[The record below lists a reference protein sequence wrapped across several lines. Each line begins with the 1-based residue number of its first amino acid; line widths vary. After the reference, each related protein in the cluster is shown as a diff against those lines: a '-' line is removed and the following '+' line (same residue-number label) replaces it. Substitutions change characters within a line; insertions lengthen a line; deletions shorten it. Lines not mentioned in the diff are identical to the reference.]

1 MKIKYIAWKNV
12 NISEVNRLV
21 YGIKGEGL
29 HNVSDQAIQNFNL
42 IGENPGLWTG
52 FTLGASIPRKKEVER
67 KNRANGTS
75 LPTTFD
81 IKLENSVNPLRL
93 WEDKND
99 ARRNPIKINH
109 EIWDRKSGHEK
120 AIIEVWYLGYM
131 RLLKKLL
138 MALIDIDGVT
148 NPNEKELLEF
158 VESRLADTDCIRTD
172 ILKWIYETQDGFA
185 DLELN
190 TSFLGNDSTRRVKN
204 VVERN
209 FYMVIKYDDNG
220 IEKNMALMANAD
232 DSSLHPRI
240 REILNSNSKGGEYVD
255 IDISIALMDEG
266 VDRYLNALY
275 KHKNIILYGPPGTG
289 KTHLMRRIMDS
300 FKCNVLFNDQDTEA
314 PFKIIGGDVAVK
326 WCTFHPNYSYERFVA
341 GITPKI
347 INKQLTYDNK
357 VGPFFIQSINAER
370 GNKSLLVIDEINRA
384 KTDDVFGPTIAIL
397 KKDSQESIKFTQP
410 IVYNNESI
418 EKLNSSENLF
428 VIGTMNSLDKSV
440 APISIELKSRFV
452 IVEIKPNVDV
462 LRQHLAKNSTIDD
475 KIVQFCC
482 DLMEGLNKRIYDFCG
497 KEYEF
502 GQGYFWPLVEAK
514 DSHLLVLAEIIIN
527 KIWPHIKD
535 VVPLN
540 CLEEFFTKANLGL
553 LYNENDYGFDFAD
566 VSSLSY
572 KDFVNSFA
580 KVIGSSYKCIDNIGH
595 VFIEGDFNSYDNN
608 KIEGIKDK
616 LFRYK
621 NIIISGCSGVGKT
634 YIADKIA
641 EDPYFVKV
649 LKMYWHG
656 STEYADV
663 IEGIKCILKGTD
675 LDYSVVPGTVMQL
688 ADAEP
693 IGPKLMIIEGFNKS
707 NVAENFGELIT
718 LLEPDK
724 RNLKVEGMEK
734 PLTIPK
740 DMYFLCINNLSVA
753 MNNKL
758 DSAMKRRFVI
768 VDLCP
773 DYRLLSLYFGVDINN
788 ALNEESFD
796 NLGNPNIIKKLAIVL
811 LQRINEAIIKCL
823 GPEYQIGH
831 AVLWSLKEQCSL
843 NELIEILDTRII
855 PQIEEYC
862 YDEGVAE
869 MIFGKG
875 SPLLIK
881 HSYGVEVCKLST
893 MAEGQI
899 AIALKEILRYENNG
913 CL

>member
-12 NISEVNRLV
+12 NVSEVNRLV

-29 HNVSDQAIQNFNL
+29 HNVSDQAIQNFNI

-52 FTLGASIPRKKEVER
+52 FTLGATIPRKKEVER
-67 KNRANGTS
+67 KNRANGTH

-99 ARRNPIKINH
+99 GRRNPIKINH
-109 EIWDRKSGHEK
+109 EIWDRRSGHEK
-120 AIIEVWYLGYM
+120 AIIEIWYLGYM

-138 MALIDIDGVT
+138 MALIDIEGTT
-148 NPNEKELLEF
+148 NPDVKELLKF
-158 VESRLADTDCIRTD
+158 VESRLEKTDCIRTN
-172 ILKWIYETQDGFA
+172 ILKWIYDTQDGFA

-190 TSFLGNDSTRRVKN
+190 TSFLGNDGTRRVKHI
-204 VVERN
+204 VERN

-220 IEKNMALMANAD
+220 VEKNMALMANAD
-232 DSSLHPRI
+232 DTTLHPSI
-240 REILNSNSKGGEYVD
+240 RQLLNSNPKGGEYVD
-255 IDISIALMDEG
+255 IDMSIALKDEE
-266 VDRYLNALY
+266 VDGYLNALY

-289 KTHLMRRIMDS
+289 KTHLMRKIMDS

-314 PFKIIGGDVAVK
+314 PFKIIGGNSVVK
-326 WCTFHPNYSYERFVA
+326 WCTFHPNYSYERFVT
-341 GITPKI
+341 GIIPKI
-347 INKQLTYDNK
+347 RNNKLTYDNN
-357 VGPFFIQSINAER
+357 VGPFFIQAINAEK
-370 GNKSLLVIDEINRA
+370 GDQSLLVIDEINRA
-384 KTDDVFGPTIAIL
+384 KTDDVFGPTIAVL
-397 KKDSQESIKFTQP
+397 KKDSREYVKFPQP
-410 IVYNNESI
+410 INYKGESI
-418 EKLNSSENLF
+418 EGINSSEKFF

-452 IVEIKPNVDV
+452 IVEIKPNVDI
-462 LRQHLAKNSTIDD
+462 LRKHLAKNSIIDD
-475 KIVQFCC
+475 KLVQFCC
-482 DLMEGLNKRIYDFCG
+482 ELMEGLNKKIYDFCG

-535 VVPLN
+535 VVPLS
-540 CLEEFFTKANLGL
+540 CLEEFFTKANLGV

-566 VSSLSY
+566 VSGLSY
-572 KDFVNSFA
+572 KDFINSFA
-580 KVIGSSYKCIDNIGH
+580 KVIGSSYECVDNIGPI
-595 VFIEGDFNSYDNN
+595 FIEGDFNSYDNN
-608 KIEGIKDK
+608 KIDRIKNK

-634 YIADKIA
+634 YIADRIA

-649 LKMYWHG
+649 SKMYWHG

-663 IEGIKCILKGTD
+663 IEGIKCILKGED

-693 IGPKLMIIEGFNKS
+693 IGPKLMIIEGLNKS

-718 LLEPDK
+718 LLESDK
-724 RNLKVEGMEK
+724 RDLKVEGMEK
-734 PLTIPK
+734 PLAIPK
-740 DMYFLCINNLSVA
+740 DMYFLCVNNLSA
-753 MNNKL
+753 AKNNKL

-768 VDLCP
+768 VDLFP
-773 DYRLLSLYFGVDINN
+773 DYRLLSLHLGVDINH
-788 ALNEESFD
+788 ALNKEDFD
-796 NLGNPNIIKKLAIVL
+796 NLGDPNIIKKLAIVV
-811 LQRINEAIIKCL
+811 LQKINGAIIKSL
-823 GPEYQIGH
+823 GSEYQIGH
-831 AVLWSLKEQCSL
+831 SVLWSLKNRCSL
-843 NELIEILDTRII
+843 NELIEILDMRII
-855 PQIEEYC
+855 PLIEEYC

-869 MIFGKG
+869 TIFGKD
-875 SPLLIK
+875 SPALIK
-881 HSYGVEVCKLST
+881 HSYGVEVCKLSA
-893 MAEGQI
+893 MSREQVI
-899 AIALKEILRYENNG
+899 IALKEILRYENNG